1 MLEAGL
7 TGHNLQ
13 WKANFGV
20 LCERLI
26 LASANNEGVRQKIYY
41 IAMIVLSET
50 GGHLTIFAKNTIIL
64 IYLRLLFQID
74 CFFFIYIS
82 HFNSYFLGLCIG
94 LKTPNYLSKIS

>member
-1 MLEAGL
+1 MIYIATCRADFLDFQNEACFTLLEAGL

-41 IAMIVLSET
+41 IAMTVLSET
-50 GGHLTIFAKNTIIL
+50 GSHLTIFAKNTIIL
-64 IYLRLLFQID
+64 IYLRLLFQIV
-74 CFFFIYIS
+74 FFFYIY
-82 HFNSYFLGLCIG
+82 FTF
-94 LKTPNYLSKIS
+94 